1 MSEPDETAALVNE
14 ILQGYRE
21 HVAEDQAD
29 KADADEED
37 PDCE

>member
-1 MSEPDETAALVNE
+1 MPDPDQTAALVAE

-21 HVAEDQAD
+21 HVAEDQTD
-29 KADADEED
+29 EEDADEED